1 MLGFNHRSK
10 HTVGFRFSSFKLQQ
24 VLHKAR
30 NACEKSQHFQYKP
43 AFASETAERPTAQMN
58 LLEVGLDEQS
68 QILCIDGLDVV
79 LVHSDQI
86 TVLPAGFLNKAN

>member
-1 MLGFNHRSK
+1 
-10 HTVGFRFSSFKLQQ
+10 
-24 VLHKAR
+24 
-30 NACEKSQHFQYKP
+30 
-43 AFASETAERPTAQMN
+43 MN

-86 TVLPAGFLNKAN
+86 MVLPAGFLNKVNWRLMLPKKFYIGMEINVT

>member
-1 MLGFNHRSK
+1 
-10 HTVGFRFSSFKLQQ
+10 
-24 VLHKAR
+24 
-30 NACEKSQHFQYKP
+30 
-43 AFASETAERPTAQMN
+43 MN

-86 TVLPAGFLNKAN
+86 TVLPAGFLNKANWQLMLHERFYIGMEINVT